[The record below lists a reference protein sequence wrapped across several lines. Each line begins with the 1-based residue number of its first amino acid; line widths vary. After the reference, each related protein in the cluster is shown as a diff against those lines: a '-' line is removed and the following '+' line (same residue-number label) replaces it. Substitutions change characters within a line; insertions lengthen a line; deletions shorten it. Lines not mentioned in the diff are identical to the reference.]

1 MRRIR
6 KSGTDHLTDIV
17 IIIVLILLGIVIL
30 YPLWF
35 VIIASVSDPGAV
47 SRGEVIFWP
56 SDTNLSAYTE
66 MLSEKS
72 IWIGYRNSILYLF
85 AGSFSMLFVTL
96 PCAYALS
103 RKELKGRRGLNF
115 YFVISMYFSGGLI
128 PTYLL
133 HSSIGWLDTPWVL
146 IVPAT
151 MNVYYMILARS
162 SFQELPESLRE
173 AAILDGAS
181 EIYYFVR
188 IVLPLSKAMIAV
200 LFLFCALSWWN
211 EYLRFTIYIDDP
223 QLQSLQVVI
232 RRIFDSL
239 TSTSEFASA
248 AEKTAQ
254 LNQAQMLRYSVV
266 VIASLPFCILYPFVQ
281 KYFNQGVM
289 VGAVKG

>member
-56 SDTNLSAYTE
+56 SDINLSAYTE